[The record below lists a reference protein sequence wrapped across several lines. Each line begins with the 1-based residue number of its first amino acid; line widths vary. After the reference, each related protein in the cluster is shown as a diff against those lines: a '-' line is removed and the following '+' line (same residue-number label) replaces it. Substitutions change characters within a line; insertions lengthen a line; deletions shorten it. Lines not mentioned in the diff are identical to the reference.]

1 MNLVNGSAM
10 TSGDCFRLEIDKLD
24 QDKLNVTSDIEI
36 KNILLD
42 IKTQF

>member
-1 MNLVNGSAM
+1 M